1 MSKIERKVRLDPEEL
16 DALRRKLPRPA
27 VTADTSPLQAGYQLG
42 VQQVLEL
49 LRDGWVIE
57 QSD

>member
-1 MSKIERKVRLDPEEL
+1 MSKIERKVRLDQQEL
-16 DALRRKLPRPA
+16 DELRRRLPRPA
-27 VTADTSPLQAGYQLG
+27 VTADTTPLQAGYQLG

-57 QSD
+57 KSE

>member
-1 MSKIERKVRLDPEEL
+1 MSKIERKVRLDLEEL
-16 DALRRKLPRPA
+16 DALRRRLPRPA
-27 VTADTSPLQAGYQLG
+27 VTVDTTPLQAGYQLG

-57 QSD
+57 KSE

>member
-1 MSKIERKVRLDPEEL
+1 MSKPERKVRLDAEEL

-27 VTADTSPLQAGYQLG
+27 VTADTTPLQAGYQLG

-49 LRDGWVIE
+49 LRDGWVIDKSE
-57 QSD
+57 